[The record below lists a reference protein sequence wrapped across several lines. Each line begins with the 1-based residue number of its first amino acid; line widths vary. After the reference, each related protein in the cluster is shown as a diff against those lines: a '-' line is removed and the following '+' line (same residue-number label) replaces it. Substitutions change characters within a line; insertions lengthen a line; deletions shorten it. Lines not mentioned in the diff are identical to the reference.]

1 MSRLAA
7 EGGEALGMATET
19 ELEMQAEVEAKARAA
34 AETETEI
41 QAEAAMICKGTT
53 LVTRNKTMTTA
64 AVSLD

>member
-1 MSRLAA
+1 MSGLAA
-7 EGGEALGMATET
+7 EGGEVLGMATET
-19 ELEMQAEVEAKARAA
+19 EVEMQTEVEAKAGAA